1 MFRLRLIG
9 LWLIVLVCGSAFSEL
24 RISEICPR
32 PDERDPNGKESGW
45 IELWNDGE
53 EAVDLQDYEL
63 VRVNRGKSLSPIG
76 KMLAPRM
83 VPAYGYTVVYLSE
96 EYDNVDSGV
105 PTVYANDVMVCPYK
119 VSPKK
124 FPLVALYKGSS
135 LLEKFIVPVDL
146 PDNYSLAPAGGKFT
160 PYSSD
165 LDGPSPYIPVDAV
178 PMELG
183 DVYTIDA
190 DSGVTCAD
198 GVYDFSGVSQRL
210 YGLKVDPS
218 VTAVLA
224 VTNVW
229 SVKFSFKMSKYSR
242 PGSTN
247 GTPLLFCRQSGASP
261 KSGIV
266 VLVTSAGQL
275 NVILRDSSGSSKT
288 MVADFG
294 ASLIDG
300 TWHEIKVSV
309 MGDCKDRFALAIDDV
324 TYIETTLDFYC
335 RLTAHLPICFG
346 HAYDSTFWDIFNGSI
361 KGIEFC
367 HGSLLE
373 RARGYVKPT
382 INATA
387 VIADSNAV
395 SRVMLPTA
403 TKGMPNNRSG
413 EIACGPN
420 AGPLYG
426 IKHEYSDWKAFAP
439 AKKGDDYE
447 VTLALNPL
455 SDAASDA
462 ITEVLMLYRADFG
475 AISSVPMT
483 KGRVVAGEGQLWT
496 AKIPASALPAAGHL
510 IRWAARVTTAAG
522 NLFRTP
528 SFRNPDDGYQWYGT
542 IVEPTTNQV
551 SSTLQTWHIFADS
564 TALGKMDKQYDA
576 VKSSMPLGARV
587 GIFDS
592 QTSNYYD
599 NVRINL
605 RGNTSA
611 SMKKKSHGLR
621 FSKVHPMMCT
631 NPFDGEQIECRKTS
645 MLAEYA
651 DPSRVRS
658 SLSMHLRRMGG
669 QDVPFGYPI
678 RVQLNGNFY
687 QLAHH
692 SNRFTD
698 ELLTGYYGY
707 DENGYAYKNVGN
719 VGGYTS
725 GGYKEQILPDDGC
738 DVWNEYD
745 MFAKSIEEVTNY
757 TYYATGL
764 TSNQWMKVNQAV
776 VRQFDLPAWINF
788 LALARLTQECDDVSA
803 NLCLYYDR
811 LQSGTWRPMAYDL
824 HQCLGVFWRLTG
836 YVALRAP
843 WADNDVSGKCHPFIG
858 GVHVVPLKL
867 QNYPLSANRAF
878 EAVYQN
884 EKYRRF
890 HVRRL
895 RSLMDQIMKEPGT
908 SQEDTPFWNDYV
920 RPMAAAMHDDDLLDR
935 AKWGLGTSE
944 AIYVW
949 TNNLSLAEG
958 VQDLWDNYFVKRRA
972 HFYNKHSITNTAFA
986 GGYAREKN
994 AQIPLAQSPIA
1005 ELKDKF
1011 SIAPVAGGVV
1021 IRNLNEETVDM
1032 SGWKLS
1038 GAMKYTFPAGSVIDQ
1053 AFGVVPGEVFVV
1065 SNRIAY
1071 VAENMEGLTDQVI
1084 LGNAAPD
1091 DGDGYGLKD
1100 ATGVEVVAKPVRPLS
1115 DIFTGDYDSPV
1126 VITRSDSYAF
1136 SNANLRAGLVVADG
1150 VIAKLKASADTVNTI
1165 ASITAAGAEVRMTGD
1180 GEIKLEGADTLAV
1193 VSNLVVKSGTLRIK
1207 STGASAS
1214 GTPVVKV
1221 LGFVE
1226 QKGGVIDMDLDVQSP
1241 NQLFGIFLANSS
1253 RSGAYALFDDGAFN
1267 ACIGATKSSALA
1279 VAQGDVVATFKGG
1292 ETVAAVL
1299 SGVEPR
1305 FVDSSGMIE
1314 LKRCEVTV
1322 SMPQDCGA
1330 VAGARVF
1337 KTDKVITITDGHY
1350 VASVPGPE
1358 AEVFTAGDRITIDGG
1373 TFELTSSGDCLHA
1386 CNRITVNNMLFYA
1399 LSSAGNVFNS
1409 NGDIEINAGTILAYA
1424 TAEERKAFAVGEQQP
1439 EAGEYPQQ
1447 LRINGGTI
1455 FASGGLNTIWPQ
1467 DLISSDSVSMFVA
1480 AGLLA
1485 SDYSDMYLVARGA
1498 DDVVTTARLPRF
1510 PQSECALLVVCTG
1523 LTAAPKPADIAPASG
1538 SQDFHELYVSVMGE
1552 TFQDQLRFLEVY
1564 GSTTYGEGDAGE
1576 YIVLTNVSDQTVRLG
1591 GVKVS
1596 CAKVDTKNNNAI
1608 EKPKCQITLGSGTV
1622 APHGQIWL
1630 DQVDYSTNGWA
1641 KIPNGTIFIKLRDV
1655 TGAEI
1660 QSGYASFD
1668 NGSYPGVDGGGAA
1681 LVAIRFDDKLQDT
1694 VDYWC
1699 ARPATQALDWEHP
1712 AVTIESDT
1720 KVVDAWPAFA
1730 GTAFEQGSA
1739 QRLQSWALS
1748 VGMTGRVRAPE
1759 VLMDAYLL
1767 NCANNQLAI
1776 DAARRQ
1782 FRFTS
1787 YEPFSIPDPAQF
1799 HGYNGVITIEGCRDL
1814 DSPWSPAT
1822 SDDHFFRAIL
1832 KP

>member
-1 MFRLRLIG
+1 MKSS
-9 LWLIVLVCGSAFSEL
+9 VLVFLAALSVASVLFAEL

-32 PDERDPNGKESGW
+32 SDEYDPNGKESGW

-63 VRVNRGKSLSPIG
+63 VRVNRGKSLSPTG
-76 KMLAPRM
+76 KMLAPRT
-83 VPAYGYTVVYLSE
+83 VPAHGYAVVYMSEAYDNVNSGATVVY
-96 EYDNVDSGV
+96 D
-105 PTVYANDVMVCPYK
+105 NDVMVCPYK
-119 VSPKK
+119 ISPKK
-124 FPLVALYKGSS
+124 FPLVALYKGAF
-135 LLEKFIVPVDL
+135 LVERFIIPVDL
-146 PDNYSLAPAGGKFT
+146 PDNHSFAPAGGAFA

-165 LDGPSPYIPVDAV
+165 LDGPSAPIFVDATPLEISESCTV
-178 PMELG
+178 
-183 DVYTIDA
+183 DA
-190 DSGVTCAD
+190 DSNVVLTNC
-198 GVYDFSGVSQRL
+198 VYDFSAVKVKQR
-210 YGLKVDPS
+210 GLKAS
-218 VTAVLA
+218 SA
-224 VTNVW
+224 VTSVLCSTNTW
-229 SVKFSFKMSKYSR
+229 SVRLSFKLP
-242 PGSTN
+242 PGHAKAHD
-247 GTPLLFCRQSGASP
+247 GGAPLFFCRQSGASP

-266 VLVTSAGQL
+266 IFIDYAGCMRVEFRNQSGT
-275 NVILRDSSGSSKT
+275 NKILDVDPLSRWD
-288 MVADFG
+288 DD
-294 ASLIDG
+294 L
-300 TWHEIKVSV
+300 WHELKVTV
-309 MGDCKDRFALAIDDV
+309 AGDCQERFALAVDGV
-324 TYIETTLDFYC
+324 TFMETSLDFFSG
-335 RLTAHLPICFG
+335 LTPTLPICFG
-346 HAYDSTFWDIFNGSI
+346 HAYDSNYWDIFNGAL
-361 KGIEFC
+361 KDIELC
-367 HGSLLE
+367 RGTLIE
-373 RARGYVKPT
+373 RARGVVKPDMNT
-382 INATA
+382 KAFIN
-387 VIADSNAV
+387 DSNSV
-395 SRVMLPTA
+395 SRVILPIV
-403 TKGMPNNRSG
+403 TKGFVNNRDG
-413 EIACGPN
+413 EIAYGPN

-426 IKHEYSDWKAFAP
+426 IKHDFSDWQPFP
-439 AKKGDDYE
+439 LAKKGKDYD

-455 SDAASDA
+455 SDSTNDVVTKVEL
-462 ITEVLMLYRADFG
+462 IYQADFG
-475 AISSVPMT
+475 TIGSVVMT
-483 KGRVVAGEGQLWT
+483 KGNVVAGRGQLWM

-510 IRWAARVTTAAG
+510 IRWAAQVTVASG
-522 NLFRTP
+522 NRFRTP

-542 IVEPTTNQV
+542 IVEPTVDQISAN
-551 SSTLQTWHIFADS
+551 LPTWHLFVDS
-564 TALGKMDKQYDA
+564 ISQGKMDKQYDS
-576 VKSSMPLGARV
+576 VKASLPFGARV

-599 NVRINL
+599 NVRIDL
-605 RGNTSA
+605 RGNTTA
-611 SMKKKSHGLR
+611 GMRKKSHGLR
-621 FSKVHPMMCT
+621 FSRVHPLVCM
-631 NPFDGEQIECRKTS
+631 NPFDGELIECRKTS
-645 MLAEYA
+645 LLAEYA
-651 DPSRVRS
+651 DPSKIRS
-658 SLSMHLRRMGG
+658 TLSMYLRRLSG
-669 QDVPFGYPI
+669 QDVPFGYPV
-678 RVQLNGNFY
+678 RVQLNGSFY
-687 QLAHH
+687 QLVHH

-698 ELLTGYYGY
+698 ELIGDYYGY
-707 DENGYAYKNVGN
+707 DVNGYAYKNVGS
-719 VGGYTS
+719 VGGVSTVAM
-725 GGYKEQILPDDGC
+725 EQVLQDDGTN
-738 DVWNEYD
+738 VVAAYN
-745 MFAKSIEEVTNY
+745 ALKVSIQEVDKY
-757 TYYATGL
+757 SYSSAGL
-764 TSNQWMKVNQAV
+764 TAPQWTNVNKAV
-776 VRQFDLPAWINF
+776 VRQFDLPSWINF
-788 LALARLTQECDDVSA
+788 LALARLTQECDDVWA

-811 LQSGTWRPMAYDL
+811 FGNGTWRPLAYDL
-824 HQCLGVFWRLTG
+824 HASLGAYFYNDAYDSEHRV
-836 YVALRAP
+836 P
-843 WADNDVSGKCHPFIG
+843 WSDNDVYGKSHPYYG
-858 GVHVVPLKL
+858 GVHVVTKA
-867 QNYPLSANRAF
+867 YESASRGNRAY

-895 RSLMDQIMKEPGT
+895 RTLMDRILKEPGT
-908 SQEDTPFWNDYV
+908 SQDETPFWKDYV
-920 RPMAAAMHDDDLLDR
+920 RPMVSAMELDEKLDR
-935 AKWGLGTSE
+935 AKWGIGTDRTL
-944 AIYVW
+944 YVW
-949 TNNLSLAEG
+949 TNDLSFAEG
-958 VQDLWDNYFVKRRA
+958 VADLWDNYFVKRRA

-1011 SIAPVAGGVV
+1011 SITPVVGGVV
-1021 IRNLNEETVDM
+1021 IRNFNEETVDM

-1038 GAMKYTFPAGSVIDQ
+1038 GAMKYTFPAGAVIDQ
-1053 AFGVVPGEVFVV
+1053 AFGEVPGEVFVV

-1071 VAENMEGLTDQVI
+1071 VAENMDHLTDQVI
-1084 LGNAAPD
+1084 LGNATPD

-1100 ATGVEVVAKPVRPLS
+1100 ATGADVVAGPNRPLS

-1126 VITRSDSYAF
+1126 VITRSASYAF

-1165 ASITAAGAEVRMTGD
+1165 ASITAASAEVRMTGD

-1279 VAQGDVVATFKGG
+1279 VAQGDVVSTFKGG

-1305 FVDSSGMIE
+1305 IVDSSGMIE

-1350 VASVPGPE
+1350 VVSVPGPE

-1424 TAEERKAFAVGEQQP
+1424 TAEERKAFAVGQSS

-1480 AGLLA
+1480 AGLTA
-1485 SDYSDMYLVARGA
+1485 SDYSDMYLVARGS

-1523 LTAAPKPADIAPASG
+1523 LTAAPKLADIAPASG

-1608 EKPKCQITLGSGTV
+1608 EKPKCQISLGSGTV

-1668 NGSYPGVDGGGAA
+1668 NGRYPGVDGGGAA